1 MAPTARSRSSLAGR
15 LSPFTSE
22 SPSPKFQRRGSVDAN
37 THCKLYE
44 STVASRGKCAPYVR
58 LQRAQQ
64 RRSTLEECWSEA
76 TINPY
81 ANSSLNVPSTW
92 TDSKLN
98 ERSERPQLTSPME
111 SKTPVPHMMNNPMP
125 LTSIPPLLPSLM
137 PPPKSFKSR
146 SSPSPIDRSI
156 ALQSLAGSCPNF
168 ANRIEEDEGSSG
180 TSTSSTSSTSNR
192 STPNQIVRGTGGLL
206 SSAGVP
212 NLNYMYGGGS
222 LNTLERTQSA
232 GLTQSLVGFLRAPE
246 TPTSAAL
253 SSPRATSAATCSPRP
268 TRSTMSYSGNPYER
282 SSTPAPASTH
292 SSASCTSSTARAH
305 ASTPVAVASA
315 PAAAQSPNFSNLQ
328 AVFASRPALVYSKQI
343 MYAGRRRLLH
353 SHMLQLRSRL
363 RLSLPAIAEERW
375 SNAQPVLLVSV

>member
-22 SPSPKFQRRGSVDAN
+22 SPSPKFQRRGSADAN
-37 THCKLYE
+37 AHCKLYE
-44 STVASRGKCAPYVR
+44 STIASRGKRAPYVR

-64 RRSTLEECWSEA
+64 RRPTLEECWTEA

-81 ANSSLNVPSTW
+81 ANSSLTVPSTW
-92 TDSKLN
+92 TSSKLN
-98 ERSERPQLTSPME
+98 ERSERPHSTSPVE

-146 SSPSPIDRSI
+146 SSPSPIDRSA

-168 ANRIEEDEGSSG
+168 ANVNEEDEGSSNS
-180 TSTSSTSSTSNR
+180 TSTSSNSAR
-192 STPNQIVRGTGGLL
+192 STPNQNVRGTGGLL
-206 SSAGVP
+206 NSAGVP
-212 NLNYMYGGGS
+212 NLKYMYGGGS
-222 LNTLERTQSA
+222 LNTLDRTQST
-232 GLTQSLVGFLRAPE
+232 GLTQGLVGFLRAPE
-246 TPTSAAL
+246 TPTSAAF
-253 SSPRATSAATCSPRP
+253 SSQRAASAATSSPRP
-268 TRSTMSYSGNPYER
+268 TRGTMSYSANPYER

-292 SSASCTSSTARAH
+292 SGTSTARAH
-305 ASTPVAVASA
+305 VSTPVAVACPT

-328 AVFASRPALVYSKQI
+328 AVFMSRPALVYSKQI

-353 SHMLQLRSRL
+353 SYMLQLRSRL
-363 RLSLPAIAEERW
+363 RVSLPAIAEERW
-375 SNAQPVLLVSV
+375 SNAPPVLLVGE